1 MELSGISET
10 EEHRKAFKSTPR
22 FVLQNMSERKK
33 GKFVLPYN
41 NYWTGG
47 DEEYDDDY
55 SSSQRRKGLSSFQD
69 NYWKKNLGQYYH
81 DEYESNPSQLKENR
95 KKKRKNS
102 HRNFRVRYKPYTVRN
117 KRRVRWQCEGNISVT
132 VWADKKSPEIGTGD
146 NSQNESLGK
155 WFKITIPYGRKY
167 DKMWLITTI
176 QSHCSVS
183 FTPVDFHYVKSRA
196 RFFTQDPRVACAL
209 RDVSC
214 KILDEENRKICIFVS
229 QSFEPF
235 SVRNKLKP
243 EEMEQLELTM
253 IKRYDDSQKSLDLQ
267 KLRYDPDLVNHA
279 IDIVLNRRNCM
290 FAVLQIIE
298 RSFPELLSL
307 NLRNNKLHQLDG
319 LSDITQ
325 KVTTIKILD
334 LSKNELKSMWELS
347 KIKTLNLEELCLKG
361 NPLCE
366 TFPDSSS
373 YISAIQD
380 YFPTLLCLDGLKL
393 CQPVNDN
400 VSLPMNLC
408 KEKKD
413 SHSLKNMIMH
423 FLKQYYW
430 IYDCGDR
437 RGLLDAYHDDACFS
451 LSIPFNDEDPS
462 SSHLCEYLK
471 DNKNM
476 KILKDPDLRA
486 QLLKHTKH
494 DIVRFLCVLPQT
506 QHDID
511 SIMID
516 MWMQSGT
523 MICFSVHGVFREV
536 DKNYQDSLC
545 TFTRTFITV
554 PARNPSLCIM
564 NDEFFVRISTPSLL
578 KSAFSIRLYTLSS
591 SSVPILSKDQKDMI
605 RTFSI
610 HSGMNVQS
618 SHKCLE
624 DNNWNYRIAFQN
636 FIRMKNEGKIPEEA
650 FQETP

>member
-1 MELSGISET
+1 MSTFLYVGHPYVFFGKVSVYPLTPFIDRVTGI
-10 EEHRKAFKSTPR
+10 F
-22 FVLQNMSERKK
+22 
-33 GKFVLPYN
+33 
-41 NYWTGG
+41 
-47 DEEYDDDY
+47 EEYDDGY
-55 SSSQRRKGLSSFQD
+55 SSSQRRKCLSYFQD
-69 NYWKKNLGQYYH
+69 NYWKKNRGHYYH
-81 DEYESNPSQLKENR
+81 DEYESNPSHLKEQR
-95 KKKRKNS
+95 KKMKDI
-102 HRNFRVRYKPYTVRN
+102 HRDFHVRYMPYTIRH

-132 VWADKKSPEIGTGD
+132 VWTDEKSPEIKTGD
-146 NSQNESLGK
+146 NSQDESLGK

-196 RFFTQDPRVACAL
+196 RFFIQDPSVACAL

-214 KILDEENRKICIFVS
+214 KILDEENQKICIFVS

-253 IKRYDDSQKSLDLQ
+253 KKRYDDSQKSLDLR

-307 NLRNNKLHQLDG
+307 NLCKNKLHQLDG

-325 KVTTIKILD
+325 KVTTIKILN

-347 KIKTLNLEELCLKG
+347 KIKTLKLEELWLEG
-361 NPLCE
+361 NPVCG
-366 TFPDSSS
+366 TFPDNSS
-373 YISAIQD
+373 YISAIRD

-393 CQPVNDN
+393 CQSFNDS
-400 VSLPMNLC
+400 VSHSNLC
-408 KEKKD
+408 KKKEESD
-413 SHSLKNMIMH
+413 SLKNMIMH
-423 FLKQYYW
+423 FLKQYFW

-437 RGLLDAYHDDACFS
+437 RGLLDAYHDEACFS

-462 SSHLCEYLK
+462 SNHLCEYLK
-471 DNKNM
+471 DNRNM

-506 QHDID
+506 EHDLD
-511 SIMID
+511 TLMID
-516 MWMQSGT
+516 VWMQSET
-523 MICFSVHGVFREV
+523 MICFSVHGMFKEAPRE
-536 DKNYQDSLC
+536 QL
-545 TFTRTFITV
+545 FPFF
-554 PARNPSLCIM
+554 M
-564 NDEFFVRISTPSLL
+564 NN
-578 KSAFSIRLYTLSS
+578 K
-591 SSVPILSKDQKDMI
+591 
-605 RTFSI
+605 
-610 HSGMNVQS
+610 
-618 SHKCLE
+618 
-624 DNNWNYRIAFQN
+624 
-636 FIRMKNEGKIPEEA
+636 
-650 FQETP
+650 